1 MTIKNRE
8 QIIASINDLSK
19 QLFEQ
24 NKRAGWW
31 HDLDAINKVAQDE
44 ELRNRLDAIFKKDF
58 VAFFVMLLKCQK
70 LALIHSEVSEALE
83 GLRKN
88 LKDDHFPNLDMFSTE
103 IADVIIR
110 SLDLASAFKYPI
122 ADITVQKIEYNST
135 RTDHKKENRN
145 GEHGKQF

>member
-31 HDLDAINKVAQDE
+31 DDLDAINKVAQDE
-44 ELRNRLDAIFKKDF
+44 ELRNKLDSIFKTDF
-58 VAFFVMLLKCQK
+58 VAFFIMLLKCQK
-70 LALIHSEVSEALE
+70 LALIHSEVSEAME

-88 LKDDHFPNLDMFSTE
+88 LKDDHLPNFDMFSTE

-135 RTDHKKENRN
+135 RADHQKESRN
-145 GEHGKQF
+145 GENSKQF